1 MEIQEIK
8 KEFFC
13 YRNGMLGETLR
24 RYGDPH
30 KIIFGLDV
38 PQIAS
43 IARTIGTSM
52 PLAEELWADADVR
65 ESRLLASYLFDP
77 AVVTEERAISLAL
90 DVRTQ
95 EEADMLAFRL
105 LKRLPHA
112 ASLLTKLEEAFQD
125 SDAARMTAKTLR
137 AHID

>member
-1 MEIQEIK
+1 MELQEIK
-8 KEFFC
+8 KEFFR
-13 YRNGMLGETLR
+13 YRNGALGETLR

-43 IARTIGTSM
+43 IARMAGTSAA
-52 PLAEELWADADVR
+52 LAEELWADAGVR
-65 ESRLLASYLFDP
+65 ESRLLACYLFNP
-77 AVVTEERAISLAL
+77 ADVNEEKALSLTG

-105 LKRLPHA
+105 LKRLPFA
-112 ASLLTKLEEAFQD
+112 ASLLSSLDASAQD
-125 SDAARMTAKTLR
+125 SEAARMAAKALR
-137 AHID
+137 AHIG

>member
-1 MEIQEIK
+1 MEIPEIK
-8 KEFFC
+8 KEFFR

-43 IARTIGTSM
+43 IARMAGTSTA
-52 PLAEELWADADVR
+52 LAEELWADADVR
-65 ESRLLASYLFDP
+65 ESRLLACYLFNPTDVNDEK
-77 AVVTEERAISLAL
+77 ALSLAG
-90 DVRTQ
+90 DVQTQ

-105 LKRLPHA
+105 LKRLPYA
-112 ASLLTKLEEAFQD
+112 ASLLSVLQEAAQT
-125 SDAARMTAKTLR
+125 SEAARMSAKALR
-137 AHID
+137 AHIC